1 VRIITGNN
9 AENWL
14 EESSTL
20 SLHLE
25 LPRGAPC
32 EGVGGLSKAK
42 EVAAIPVALAP
53 STSDAIRKA
62 EAEARR
68 AIAARLEAAAK
79 AKSRLVLLAKKK
91 SLKELASSRAGRKL
105 ASLQSAAGRPR
116 RSVHAALAKRLVHSR
131 TKAAQR
137 SRQVDET

>member
-14 EESSTL
+14 EESSTV

-42 EVAAIPVALAP
+42 EVATIPVELAP
-53 STSDAIRKA
+53 STSEAIRKA

-79 AKSRLVLLAKKK
+79 AKARLALLVKKK
-91 SLKELASSRAGRKL
+91 SLKEPAGSGAGRKL
-105 ASLQSAAGRPR
+105 AALSADRPR
-116 RSVHAALAKRLVHSR
+116 RSVQAASAKRLVHSR